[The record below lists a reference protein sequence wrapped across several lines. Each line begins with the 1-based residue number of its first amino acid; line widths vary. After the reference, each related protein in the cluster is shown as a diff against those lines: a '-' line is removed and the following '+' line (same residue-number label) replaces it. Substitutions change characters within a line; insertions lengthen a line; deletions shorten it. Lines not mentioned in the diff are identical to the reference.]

1 MANLLKNTEPR
12 RRRRRQRASRS
23 KFAPELTQSLQH
35 RNRTRL
41 FAVKCGQ
48 LEPPPQPCCGPAP
61 RQKQKHQ
68 IGSSTLHP
76 GPPPE
81 PPPWMTDTDVVR
93 TSLRPAAR
101 LPLYLWLEARSARR
115 SCNQILV
122 RELQKRLEYRLS
134 KLDW

>member
-1 MANLLKNTEPR
+1 VANLLKKYRAPLATTTTCIAHQVRPR
-12 RRRRRQRASRS
+12 AYTITAASQSHSTVCGEVWPIGAPTSALLRPRS
-23 KFAPELTQSLQH
+23 SP
-35 RNRTRL
+35 
-41 FAVKCGQ
+41 
-48 LEPPPQPCCGPAP
+48 
-61 RQKQKHQ
+61 KQKHQ

-134 KLDW
+134 KLD